1 MNITKIYNSILP
13 TYDKS
18 GYNNKNL
25 STELLFF
32 SVVIINKIDIN
43 DTRNFKD
50 NILKHSKL
58 FNFFDVDFILSKLNE
73 EELKFI
79 LKVFAE
85 NIDTTNKE
93 ELFKNVSSLI
103 DEIHSLFNPK
113 HGQFYTNDSMSK
125 LTSELL

>member
-32 SVVIINKIDIN
+32 SVVIINKIDVN

-73 EELKFI
+73 EE
-79 LKVFAE
+79 V
-85 NIDTTNKE
+85 
-93 ELFKNVSSLI
+93 
-103 DEIHSLFNPK
+103 
-113 HGQFYTNDSMSK
+113 
-125 LTSELL
+125 